1 VTAVPVMKDAA
12 EERKMKRVSRFET
25 ADGSLVFGGHP
36 PPRLDVPYHVTVKD
50 NRDSYHA
57 ICIMKVCVVV
67 GLFVFPSFGK

>member
-12 EERKMKRVSRFET
+12 EERKIKRISRLET
-25 ADGSLVFGGHP
+25 ADVNLVFGGHP

-57 ICIMKVCVVV
+57 ICIMKV
-67 GLFVFPSFGK
+67 SAIAEYW